1 MFATVRFGANCQE
14 MVNLLCCVQ
23 TLTGHLKWKC
33 QCRPEDC
40 IDLVDEK
47 GTLMNLSKVE
57 DPASEY
63 ASKYLQG
70 RQRYILIRVVRE
82 GNSEVTCY
90 ESLLEDLGKHYP
102 DLPGKSQAPTSPP
115 QKGQGCRHD
124 SCSHLSPQ
132 TAQWDSPLMPLC
144 PFRALMAPRE
154 GTSRA
159 GVQDPLLVKSDTPH
173 QAEPTQ
179 LVPLAKG
186 LISLE
191 QGGKDIRRN
200 WETLRC
206 LSEVGSALLSM

>member
-1 MFATVRFGANCQE
+1 MFATVRFG
-14 MVNLLCCVQ
+14 
-23 TLTGHLKWKC
+23 
-33 QCRPEDC
+33 DC

-47 GTLMNLSKVE
+47 GILMNLSKVG

-82 GNSEVTCY
+82 ENSEATCY

-115 QKGQGCRHD
+115 QRSQGCRHD
-124 SCSHLSPQ
+124 SCSHLSPH

-144 PFRALMAPRE
+144 SFRALMAPRE
-154 GTSRA
+154 GTSQA

-173 QAEPTQ
+173 QAQAYPAC
-179 LVPLAKG
+179 PPGKG
-186 LISLE
+186 
-191 QGGKDIRRN
+191 GH
-200 WETLRC
+200 
-206 LSEVGSALLSM
+206 LLGTNREGRTSGEIVKPSRICPRL

>member
-14 MVNLLCCVQ
+14 MVNLLCCVR

-82 GNSEVTCY
+82 ENSEATCY

-102 DLPGKSQAPTSPP
+102 DLPGKSQAPTSSP
-115 QKGQGCRHD
+115 QSSQGCRQD
-124 SCSHLSPQ
+124 SCSHLSPR
-132 TAQWDSPLMPLC
+132 TAPVGPLIPLC
-144 PFRALMAPRE
+144 SFRALRAVGSECIQAPGE

-159 GVQDPLLVKSDTPH
+159 GVQDPS
-173 QAEPTQ
+173 
-179 LVPLAKG
+179 
-186 LISLE
+186 
-191 QGGKDIRRN
+191 
-200 WETLRC
+200 
-206 LSEVGSALLSM
+206 

>member
-40 IDLVDEK
+40 IDLMDEK

-70 RQRYILIRVVRE
+70 RQRYILIRAVRE
-82 GNSEVTCY
+82 ENSEATCY

-102 DLPGKSQAPTSPP
+102 DLPGLLWAVRAVRHQ
-115 QKGQGCRHD
+115 GEEEQGCW
-124 SCSHLSPQ
+124 
-132 TAQWDSPLMPLC
+132 AGPLP
-144 PFRALMAPRE
+144 
-154 GTSRA
+154 
-159 GVQDPLLVKSDTPH
+159 VKSDTPH
-173 QAEPTQ
+173 QDMPTQ
-179 LVPLAKG
+179 LVPLAEG
-186 LISLE
+186 HLLGTN
-191 QGGKDIRRN
+191 GGEGHQEKLRN
-200 WETLRC
+200 P
-206 LSEVGSALLSM
+206 